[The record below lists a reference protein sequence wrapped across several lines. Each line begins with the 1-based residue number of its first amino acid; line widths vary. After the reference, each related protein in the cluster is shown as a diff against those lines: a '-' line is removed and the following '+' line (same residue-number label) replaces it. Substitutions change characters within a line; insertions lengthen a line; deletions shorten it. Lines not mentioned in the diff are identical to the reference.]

1 VTRRLFAA
9 ALVLAVVFGAG
20 ELVARTFLRQGA
32 VVFPRYEADYTYG
45 PYTLRG
51 TRARADFWHT
61 SADGSWRFVTNSK
74 GFRNAREFAYTK
86 PVGTLRVL
94 SLGGADAFGYEAR
107 QDATYA
113 AVAQRFLARR
123 HAEVEVLNAAVPD
136 YGMADALAFMI
147 GEGYKY
153 APDVLVL
160 GVHAGDFARNAA
172 SGLFALE
179 ANGQL
184 KEARFENLPGSTVGK
199 ALSSVPP
206 ARWVAQHSY
215 LLAMFWRPAYA
226 APRADVIRPS
236 EREVELASAILERLQ
251 RICAARNTRFIVVDI
266 PQLDAAGGAASSL
279 PDALR
284 VRMARLGIE
293 SVSADE
299 LLAPYYGGPE
309 MHVAHGERHLS
320 EFAHALIGVE
330 LGRRLL
336 KKNPS

>member
-1 VTRRLFAA
+1 MMRRLFVS
-9 ALVLAVVFGAG
+9 ALVLAVLFGAG
-20 ELVARTFLRQGA
+20 ELVARTFLRPGA
-32 VVFPRYEADYTYG
+32 VVFPRYDADYRYG

-51 TRARADFWHT
+51 TRANSDFWHS

-86 PVGTLRVL
+86 PVGALRVL
-94 SLGGADAFGYEAR
+94 SLGGEDAFGYEAR
-107 QDATYA
+107 QDFTYA
-113 AVAQRFLARR
+113 AVAQRYLARR
-123 HAEVEVLNAAVPD
+123 SQEVEAINAAVPAF
-136 YGMADALAFMI
+136 GMADALAFMI

-153 APDVLVL
+153 SPDVLVL
-160 GVHAGDFARNAA
+160 GIHARDFAANAR

-184 KEARFENLPGSTVGK
+184 KEAAFEHAGGSV
-199 ALSSVPP
+199 A
-206 ARWVAQHSY
+206 ARLRGLAERSY
-215 LLAMFWRPAYA
+215 LVSMVSRPAHA
-226 APRADVIRPS
+226 APADIVRPS
-236 EREVELASAILERLQ
+236 ERDVELAAAILERMQ
-251 RICAARNTRFIVVDI
+251 RICAAQKARFIVVDI

-279 PDALR
+279 PEALR

-293 SVSADE
+293 SPRADE

-330 LGRRLL
+330 LARRLL
-336 KKNPS
+336 QRQ

>member
-1 VTRRLFAA
+1 MAFA
-9 ALVLAVVFGAG
+9 VLFGAG
-20 ELVARTFLRQGA
+20 ELIARTFLRQGA
-32 VVFPRYEADYTYG
+32 VVFPRYEADYKYG

-51 TRARADFWHT
+51 TRANAEFWHT
-61 SADGSWRFVTNSK
+61 SVDGSWRFVTNSR

-107 QDATYA
+107 QDFTYA
-113 AVAQRFLARR
+113 AVAGRFLQRR
-123 HAEVEVLNAAVPD
+123 HAEVEVINAAVP
-136 YGMADALAFMI
+136 GSSMADSLAFMI
-147 GEGYKY
+147 GEGYRY
-153 APDVLVL
+153 SPDVLVL
-160 GVHAGDFARNAA
+160 GIHAGDFARNAA

-179 ANGQL
+179 PNGQL
-184 KEARFENLPGSTVGK
+184 KEASFVNLPGSRFAR
-199 ALSSVPP
+199 ALTAVAPV
-206 ARWVAQHSY
+206 RWVAQHSY
-215 LLAMFWRPAYA
+215 LLATFWRPAYA
-226 APRADVIRPS
+226 APRADAIRPS
-236 EREVELASAILERLQ
+236 EREIELAAAILERLQ

-266 PQLDAAGGAASSL
+266 PQLDAAGAAASSL
-279 PDALR
+279 PDGLR
-284 VRMARLGIE
+284 AHMARLGIE

-336 KKNPS
+336 KR

>member
-1 VTRRLFAA
+1 MTRRFFAA
-9 ALVLAVVFGAG
+9 ALVLAVLFGAG

-32 VVFPRYEADYTYG
+32 VVFPRYEADYAYG

-51 TRARADFWHT
+51 TRAKADFWH
-61 SADGSWRFVTNSK
+61 SSPDGSWRFVTNGK

-86 PVGTLRVL
+86 PVGVLRVL

-107 QDATYA
+107 QDFTYA
-113 AVAQRFLARR
+113 AVAQRFVARR
-123 HAEVEVLNAAVPD
+123 HTEVEVINAAVPG
-136 YGMADALAFMI
+136 YGAADALAFMI

-153 APDVLVL
+153 SPDVLVL
-160 GVHAGDFARNAA
+160 GIQARDFAANAA

-179 ANGQL
+179 PNGQL
-184 KEARFENLPGSTVGK
+184 KEAAFEHAGRSTF
-199 ALSSVPP
+199 AMLRRL
-206 ARWVAQHSY
+206 AERSY
-215 LLAMFWRPAYA
+215 LISMVFRPAHA
-226 APRADVIRPS
+226 APADMVRPS
-236 EREVELASAILERLQ
+236 ERDVELAAAILERLQ

-266 PQLDAAGGAASSL
+266 PQLDAAGGASSSL
-279 PDALR
+279 PESLR
-284 VRMARLGIE
+284 TRMARLGIE
-293 SVSADE
+293 SVTADE

-336 KKNPS
+336 KK

>member
-1 VTRRLFAA
+1 LTRRLFAS
-9 ALVLAVVFGAG
+9 ALVLAVLFGAG

-51 TRARADFWHT
+51 TRGRADFWHA
-61 SADGSWRFVTNSK
+61 SVDGSWRFVTNSK
-74 GFRNAREFAYTK
+74 GFRNAREFAYVK
-86 PVGTLRVL
+86 PVGVLRVL

-107 QDATYA
+107 QDFTYA
-113 AVAQRFLARR
+113 AVAQRYLARQ
-123 HAEVEVLNAAVPD
+123 HAEAEVINAAVPG

-153 APDVLVL
+153 SPDVLVL
-160 GVHAGDFARNAA
+160 GIQARDFAANAA

-184 KEARFENLPGSTVGK
+184 KEASYEH
-199 ALSSVPP
+199 
-206 ARWVAQHSY
+206 ARRSMFAPLRRVAERSY
-215 LLAMFWRPAYA
+215 LISMLFRTAHA
-226 APRADVIRPS
+226 APADIVRPS
-236 EREVELASAILERLQ
+236 EREIELAGAILERMQ

-266 PQLDAAGGAASSL
+266 PQLDAGGGATSSL
-279 PDALR
+279 PEALR
-284 VRMARLGIE
+284 TRMARLGIE
-293 SVSADE
+293 SVTADE

-309 MHVAHGERHLS
+309 MHVAHGERHIS

-330 LGRRLL
+330 LGRRLIRR
-336 KKNPS
+336 